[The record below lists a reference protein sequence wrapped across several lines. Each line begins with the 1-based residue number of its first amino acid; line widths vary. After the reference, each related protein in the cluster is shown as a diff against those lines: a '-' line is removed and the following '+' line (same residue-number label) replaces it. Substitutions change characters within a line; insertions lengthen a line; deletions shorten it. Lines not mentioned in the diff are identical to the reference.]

1 MNKISNLR
9 LMAQHL
15 ARHLAVTAT
24 LAAAPVVLAT
34 SAYAEQPAQAAGQAK
49 QAPTMTDADDPMG
62 ADTKGAGVPP
72 AGAPP
77 AGGSRDGAPAVKP
90 DAIAPSKGTSGT
102 QAAAPSTKDVV
113 VGAAVF
119 GSDGKKVG
127 EIKGV
132 KSEPS
137 GSIQEIHVKTGGFL
151 GLGGKVVVI
160 SGNKIAKGGEAIQL
174 ALTTEEVSKMPP
186 LAEKQG

>member
-1 MNKISNLR
+1 MNTMSNLR
-9 LMAQHL
+9 LMAV
-15 ARHLAVTAT
+15 AVTI
-24 LAAAPVVLAT
+24 AAAPAFLAT
-34 SAYAEQPAQAAGQAK
+34 MAYAEQPATAAGQSK
-49 QAPTMTDADDPMG
+49 QAPTMMDAEDPMG
-62 ADTKGAGVPP
+62 ADVKGAGDPA

-77 AGGSRDGAPAVKP
+77 EKS
-90 DAIAPSKGTSGT
+90 DAAAPSKGATGG
-102 QAAAPSTKDVV
+102 QGAALSTKDVA

-132 KSEPS
+132 KSESS

-151 GLGGKVVVI
+151 GLGGRIVVI
-160 SGNKIAKGGEAIQL
+160 PGNKIAKGGEAIQL
-174 ALTTEEVSKMPP
+174 ALTTEEVSKMPA

>member
-1 MNKISNLR
+1 MNTISNVR
-9 LMAQHL
+9 LMAL
-15 ARHLAVTAT
+15 AFSI
-24 LAAAPVVLAT
+24 AAAPALLAT
-34 SAYAEQPAQAAGQAK
+34 MAYAEQPATAAGQSK
-49 QAPTMTDADDPMG
+49 QAPTMTDAEDPMG
-62 ADTKGAGVPP
+62 ADIKGAGAPSAGTPP

-77 AGGSRDGAPAVKP
+77 NGAPAAKP
-90 DAIAPSKGTSGT
+90 DAAAPSKGATGG
-102 QAAAPSTKDVV
+102 QAAAPSTKDVA

-137 GSIQEIHVKTGGFL
+137 GGIQEIHVKTGGFL
-151 GLGGKVVVI
+151 GLGGKIVVI
-160 SGNKIAKGGEAIQL
+160 PGSKISKGGEAVQL
-174 ALTTEEVSKMPP
+174 AMTTEEVSKMPL

>member
-15 ARHLAVTAT
+15 AVAAT
-24 LAAAPVVLAT
+24 IAAAPAFLAT
-34 SAYAEQPAQAAGQAK
+34 MAYAEQPAAAAGQSK

-62 ADTKGAGVPP
+62 ADAKGAGSPA
-72 AGAPP
+72 AGALPK
-77 AGGSRDGAPAVKP
+77 DAPAAKP
-90 DAIAPSKGTSGT
+90 DATGPSKGATGG
-102 QAAAPSTKDVV
+102 QAVAPTTKDVA

-151 GLGGKVVVI
+151 GLGGRVVVI
-160 SGNKIAKGGEAIQL
+160 PGTKIAKGGQAIQL
-174 ALTTEEVSKMPP
+174 ALTTEEVSKLPA
-186 LAEKQG
+186 LADNQG

>member
-1 MNKISNLR
+1 MNTISNLR

-15 ARHLAVTAT
+15 AVAVTI
-24 LAAAPVVLAT
+24 AAAPAFMAAI
-34 SAYAEQPAQAAGQAK
+34 AYAEQPATAAGQAK

-62 ADTKGAGVPP
+62 ADVKGPGAAAANKGA
-72 AGAPP
+72 
-77 AGGSRDGAPAVKP
+77 AGGQAQ
-90 DAIAPSKGTSGT
+90 APSI
-102 QAAAPSTKDVV
+102 KDVA

-132 KSEPS
+132 KSGPS

-151 GLGGKVVVI
+151 GLGGKIVVI
-160 SGNKIAKGGEAIQL
+160 PGAKITKGGQAIQL
-174 ALTTEEVSKMPP
+174 ALTTEEVSKMPA
-186 LAEKQG
+186 LADNQG

>member
-1 MNKISNLR
+1 MNTISNLR

-15 ARHLAVTAT
+15 AVAVTI
-24 LAAAPVVLAT
+24 AAAPAFLAT
-34 SAYAEQPAQAAGQAK
+34 MAYAEQPAAAAGQSK

-62 ADTKGAGVPP
+62 ADVKGAG
-72 AGAPP
+72 
-77 AGGSRDGAPAVKP
+77 APAAKP
-90 DAIAPSKGTSGT
+90 DAATPNKSATGA
-102 QAAAPSTKDVV
+102 QAAAPSIKDVN

-132 KSEPS
+132 KSEAS

-160 SGNKIAKGGEAIQL
+160 PGAKIAKGGQAVQL
-174 ALTTEEVSKMPP
+174 ALTTEEVGKLPA
-186 LAEKQG
+186 LADNQG

>member
-1 MNKISNLR
+1 MNTISNLR

-15 ARHLAVTAT
+15 VVASTI
-24 LAAAPVVLAT
+24 AAAPVVLAT
-34 SAYAEQPAQAAGQAK
+34 LAYAEQPATAAGQTK
-49 QAPTMTDADDPMG
+49 QAPTMTDAEDPMG
-62 ADTKGAGVPP
+62 ADVKGADSP
-72 AGAPP
+72 AA
-77 AGGSRDGAPAVKP
+77 RP
-90 DAIAPSKGTSGT
+90 DAAAPSTAAGSKAAAG

-151 GLGGKVVVI
+151 GLGGKIVVI
-160 SGNKIAKGGEAIQL
+160 PGNKIAKGGESIQL

>member
-1 MNKISNLR
+1 MNTMSNLR
-9 LMAQHL
+9 LMT
-15 ARHLAVTAT
+15 RNLAVAVSI
-24 LAAAPVVLAT
+24 AAAPALLAT
-34 SAYAEQPAQAAGQAK
+34 MAYAEQPAPTAGQAK
-49 QAPTMTDADDPMG
+49 QAPTMTDAEDPMAADPKGTG
-62 ADTKGAGVPP
+62 AAVTGASP
-72 AGAPP
+72 
-77 AGGSRDGAPAVKP
+77 SGAPAAKP
-90 DAIAPSKGTSGT
+90 DAAAPSKGAAAGDR
-102 QAAAPSTKDVV
+102 AAAPSTKDVA

-160 SGNKIAKGGEAIQL
+160 PGAKIAKGGQAIQL
-174 ALTTEEVSKMPP
+174 ALTTEEVSKLPA
-186 LAEKQG
+186 LADNKG

>member
-1 MNKISNLR
+1 MNTISNLR

-15 ARHLAVTAT
+15 AVAAT
-24 LAAAPVVLAT
+24 IAAAPVILAT
-34 SAYAEQPAQAAGQAK
+34 MVYAEQPAQAAGQAK

-77 AGGSRDGAPAVKP
+77 AGGSRDGAPAVTP
-90 DAIAPSKGTSGT
+90 DATAPSKGTSGT

-151 GLGGKVVVI
+151 GLGGKIVVI
-160 SGNKIAKGGEAIQL
+160 PGNKIAKGGEAIQL

>member
-1 MNKISNLR
+1 MNTISNLR

-15 ARHLAVTAT
+15 AVAAT
-24 LAAAPVVLAT
+24 IAAASVFIST
-34 SAYAEQPAQAAGQAK
+34 WAYAEQPVTAAGQTK
-49 QAPTMTDADDPMG
+49 QAPTMTDAEDPMG
-62 ADTKGAGVPP
+62 ADTKGAGAPA
-72 AGAPP
+72 AGAP
-77 AGGSRDGAPAVKP
+77 AAKP
-90 DAIAPSKGTSGT
+90 DAAAPSKGATGG

-160 SGNKIAKGGEAIQL
+160 PGAKISKGGDAIQL
-174 ALTTEEVSKMPP
+174 AMTTEEVSKMPA
-186 LAEKQG
+186 LVEKQG

>member
-1 MNKISNLR
+1 MNTISNLR

-15 ARHLAVTAT
+15 ALAVSIAAAPAVLAT
-24 LAAAPVVLAT
+24 LAH
-34 SAYAEQPAQAAGQAK
+34 AEQPASAAGQAK

-62 ADTKGAGVPP
+62 ADVKGAGSPP
-72 AGAPP
+72 AGASP
-77 AGGSRDGAPAVKP
+77 GGAPASKP
-90 DAIAPSKGTSGT
+90 DAAVPNKGTTGG
-102 QAAAPSTKDVV
+102 QAAAPSTKDVT

-119 GSDGKKVG
+119 GSDGKKIG

-137 GSIQEIHVKTGGFL
+137 GLIQEIHVKTGGFL

-160 SGNKIAKGGEAIQL
+160 PGAKIAKGGEAIQL
-174 ALTTEEVSKMPP
+174 ALTTEEVSKM
-186 LAEKQG
+186 LALADNKG